1 VQCPVVVDKPV
12 SVEED
17 FGAKVVTKQP
27 MARAVAGS
35 RLTGSPRRFGLS
47 IIGVRLRRSRYTSS
61 SNQTLN
67 FKA

>member
-1 VQCPVVVDKPV
+1 MAGVVVDKPV
-12 SVEED
+12 SVEGD
-17 FGAKVVTKQP
+17 FGAKVVIEQP

-35 RLTGSPRRFGLS
+35 RLTGSSRRFRLS
-47 IIGVRLRRSRYTSS
+47 FIGVRLRRSCYTIS